1 MDHNDLP
8 VLRPGDDQSA
18 PSTVPSIEG
27 LRAQIDGINDEL
39 IRLISRRAELAA
51 EIGHIKTLEGRPRHY
66 DPAREDKQLRYI
78 EEVNPGPFTAA
89 ALKSIFKEIFR
100 ASLDLEE
107 ANDKKQLLVS
117 RKMQR
122 ADTVLDIKGVRIGGD
137 APPII
142 IAGPCSIESEEQME
156 STAAFLAGRGVKIL
170 RGGAYKPRTSPYGFQ
185 GMGIDGLILGS
196 GAAREHGMLFV
207 TEVMD
212 TRDVEVVAEHADILQ
227 IGARNMHNFALLREV
242 GRSGMPVL
250 LKRGLSATIEEWL
263 YAAEYVLAEGNR
275 QVILCE
281 RGIRTFEKWT
291 RNTLDLSA
299 VALAKQ
305 ETHLPVLVDVTHAAG
320 RRDLLIPL
328 ARAAL
333 AVGAD
338 GIHVEVHPNPA
349 TALSDNE
356 QQLDFAGYEAFEAAI
371 KPMLGMMSAVGSQP

>member
-1 MDHNDLP
+1 MNPNGKNADGTNTDDLP
-8 VLRPGDDQSA
+8 SNGTSQIGD
-18 PSTVPSIEG
+18 IEG
-27 LRAQIDGINDEL
+27 LRAQIDAINDEL
-39 IRLISRRAELAA
+39 IALISRRARLAA
-51 EIGHIKTLEGRPRHY
+51 EIGQIKTLEGRPSHY
-66 DPAREDKQLRYI
+66 DPAREERQLKYI
-78 EEVNPGPFTAA
+78 ESVNPGPFTAA

-107 ANDKKQLLVS
+107 ANDKKHLLVS
-117 RKMQR
+117 RKVQSS
-122 ADTVLDIKGVRIGGD
+122 DTVLDIGGVRIGGA
-137 APPII
+137 APPVI
-142 IAGPCSIESEEQME
+142 IAGPCSIEGEEMME
-156 STAAFLAGRGVKIL
+156 ATAAFLSGKGVKIL

-185 GMGIDGLILGS
+185 GMGVDGLILGA
-196 GAAREHGMLFV
+196 GAAREHGMLFI

-212 TRDVEVVAEHADILQ
+212 TRDVEVVSEYADILQ

-242 GRSGMPVL
+242 GVSGKPVL
-250 LKRGLSATIEEWL
+250 LKRGFAATIEEWL
-263 YAAEYVLAEGNR
+263 YAAEYILAGGNK

-305 ETHLPVLVDVTHAAG
+305 ETHLPVFVDVTHAAG

-328 ARAAL
+328 AKAAL

-338 GIHVEVHPNPA
+338 GLHVEVHPSPA

-356 QQLDFAGYEAFEAAI
+356 QQLDFAGYEAFDAAV
-371 KPMLGMMSAVGSQP
+371 KPLMGALSPST

>member
-1 MDHNDLP
+1 MNHNDLP
-8 VLRPGDDQSA
+8 VPDDAGISSPA
-18 PSTVPSIEG
+18 SIES
-27 LRAQIDGINDEL
+27 LRAQIDLINDDL

-51 EIGHIKTLEGRPRHY
+51 EIGHVKTLEGRPHHY
-66 DPAREDKQLRYI
+66 DPAREERQLKYI
-78 EEVNPGPFTAA
+78 EEVNPGPFSAA

-117 RKMQR
+117 RKVQSF
-122 ADTVLDIKGVRIGGD
+122 DTVLDIKGVRIGGD
-137 APPII
+137 APPIM
-142 IAGPCSIESEEQME
+142 IAGPCSIEGEEMME
-156 STAAFLAGRGVKIL
+156 STAAFLFTKGVRIL

-185 GMGIDGLILGS
+185 GMGIDGLILGA
-196 GAAREHGMLFV
+196 GAAHEHNMLFV

-212 TRDVEVVAEHADILQ
+212 TRDVEVVAEYADILQ
-227 IGARNMHNFALLREV
+227 VGARNMHNFALLREV

-250 LKRGLSATIEEWL
+250 LKRGFAATIEEWL
-263 YAAEYVLAEGNR
+263 YAAEYILAEGNK
-275 QVILCE
+275 QVMLCE

-328 ARAAL
+328 AKAAL

-338 GIHVEVHPNPA
+338 GLHVEVHPSPA

-356 QQLDFAGYEAFEAAI
+356 QQLDFAGYEAFDAAV
-371 KPMLGMMSAVGSQP
+371 KPMMAALSARS

>member
-1 MDHNDLP
+1 MA
-8 VLRPGDDQSA
+8 QS
-18 PSTVPSIEG
+18 SIED
-27 LRAQIDGINDEL
+27 LRNEIDAINRELLTLLSRRGEVVAQI
-39 IRLISRRAELAA
+39 
-51 EIGHIKTLEGRPRHY
+51 GHAKTAEGRPNHY
-66 DPAREDKQLRYI
+66 DPKREEAQLREI
-78 EEVNPGPFTAA
+78 ETLNQGPFTHAA
-89 ALKSIFKEIFR
+89 VKAIFKEIFK

-107 ANDKKQLLVS
+107 TNDKKQLLVS
-117 RKMQR
+117 RKVK
-122 ADTVLDIKGVRIGGD
+122 ASDTVLDIDGVKIGGGQ
-137 APPII
+137 PPVIV
-142 IAGPCSIESEEQME
+142 AGPCSIESEEQMDE
-156 STAAFLAGRGVKIL
+156 TARFLAARGVRIL

-185 GMGIDGLILGS
+185 GMGVDGLIIG
-196 GAAREHGMLFV
+196 GRAARENGMLFV

-242 GRSGMPVL
+242 GRARRPVL

-263 YAAEYVLAEGNR
+263 YAAEYILSEGNNE
-275 QVILCE
+275 VILCE

-305 ETHLPVLVDVTHAAG
+305 ETHLPVIVDVTHAAG

-328 ARAAL
+328 AKAAL

-338 GIHVEVHPNPA
+338 GIHVEVHPSPA

-356 QQLDFAGYEAFEAAI
+356 QQLDFSGYEKFSDALSSVL
-371 KPMLGMMSAVGSQP
+371 KVGALA

>member
-1 MDHNDLP
+1 MTQP
-8 VLRPGDDQSA
+8 QR
-18 PSTVPSIEG
+18 SIDE
-27 LRAQIDGINDEL
+27 LRAEVDAINRDL
-39 IRLISRRAELAA
+39 LTLLSRRGEVVAQ
-51 EIGHIKTLEGRPRHY
+51 IGRAKSLEGRPQHY
-66 DPAREDKQLRYI
+66 DPAREEQQLR
-78 EEVNPGPFTAA
+78 EMEGLNPGPFSAGA
-89 ALKSIFKEIFR
+89 VKAIFKEIFK

-107 ANDKKQLLVS
+107 TNDKKQLLVS
-117 RKMQR
+117 RKVKPD
-122 ADTVLDIKGVRIGGD
+122 DTTLDIDGVRIGAG

-142 IAGPCSIESEEQME
+142 VAGPCSIESEEQME
-156 STAAFLAGRGVKIL
+156 VTARFLASKGVKIL

-185 GMGIDGLILGS
+185 GMGVDGLIIG
-196 GAAREHGMLFV
+196 GRAARENGMLFV

-227 IGARNMHNFALLREV
+227 VGARNMHNFALLREV
-242 GRSGMPVL
+242 GRSRRPVL

-263 YAAEYVLAEGNR
+263 YAAEYILSEGNPE
-275 QVILCE
+275 VILCE

-305 ETHLPVLVDVTHAAG
+305 ETHLPVIVDVTHAAG

-328 ARAAL
+328 AKAAL

-338 GIHVEVHPNPA
+338 GIHVEVHPSPA

-356 QQLDFAGYEAFEAAI
+356 QQLDFAGYERFIGALDSVLKVPAT
-371 KPMLGMMSAVGSQP
+371 V